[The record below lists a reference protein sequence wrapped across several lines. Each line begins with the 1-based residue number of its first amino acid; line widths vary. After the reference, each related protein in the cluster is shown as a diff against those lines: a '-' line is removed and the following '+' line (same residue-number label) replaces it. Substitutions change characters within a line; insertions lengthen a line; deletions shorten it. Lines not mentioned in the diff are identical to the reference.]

1 MRLTTLE
8 KTILN
13 TVTYFNLFKL
23 PMTGWEIFK
32 NLYDC
37 PEKTSLNEIKTIL
50 DNLVS
55 SKTLEFSEG
64 FYFLPNET
72 DLISIR
78 KKRYL
83 IAQKKIKIALRYIN
97 ILSKLPFVKAIL
109 ICNNLAYLNA
119 RFESDIDLAIITKR
133 NRIWTSRF
141 LAAGLM
147 KLLSRR
153 PTKRTQKDRIC
164 LSFFVTEKNLNLK
177 KLAYPQD
184 IHLVYWITQF
194 MPVFDSA
201 GTTSR
206 FFSSNRWTSK
216 HLPNINQPV
225 TNERWKITSNSKVKK
240 ILELILSTW
249 IGNVTEKLLKR
260 FQLKIL
266 PDKLKVP
273 AKGDNTDVIISDE
286 ILKFHDQD
294 KREEIRD
301 RWLKAIQKFK

>member
-13 TVTYFNLFKL
+13 TVAYFNLFKL
-23 PMTGWEIFK
+23 PMTSWEIFK
-32 NLYDC
+32 NLYEYS
-37 PEKTSLNEIKTIL
+37 EKTNLSQIKTIL

-83 IAQKKIKIALRYIN
+83 IAQKKIKIARRYIK
-97 ILSKLPFVKAIL
+97 ILSKLPFVRAIL

-119 RFESDIDLAIITKR
+119 RFESDIDLAIITKT

-147 KLLSRR
+147 KILSKR

-164 LSFFVTEKNLNLK
+164 LSFFITEKNLNLK

-184 IHLVYWITQF
+184 IHFVYWITQF
-194 MPVFDSA
+194 MPVFDSKGA
-201 GTTSR
+201 TSR

-216 HLPNINQPV
+216 HLPNNNQPV
-225 TNERWKITSNSKVKK
+225 TNARWEITSNSKAKK
-240 ILELILSTW
+240 FFELILSTW
-249 IGNVTEKLLKR
+249 IGNTTEKLLKR
-260 FQLKIL
+260 FQLKIM

-273 AKGDNTDVIISDE
+273 AKRDNTDIIISDE

-294 KREEIRD
+294 KRQEIRD
-301 RWLKAIQKFK
+301 HWLEAIQKFK